1 LPPPIPGGS
10 FAPVQSFN
18 PCRNEPAMNH
28 GAYRYRY
35 IYIYTYNVCSL
46 YTKDTTYIYIHIIFG
61 VARGARLPVDPRAP
75 DGSMFNLATNLGK
88 QAGVESMPMGW
99 GNPRI
104 KYDIRLQNMIQL
116 PVIQNKTI

>member
-1 LPPPIPGGS
+1 MYVLCI
-10 FAPVQSFN
+10 QKIL
-18 PCRNEPAMNH
+18 H
-28 GAYRYRY
+28 
-35 IYIYTYNVCSL
+35 I
-46 YTKDTTYIYIHIIFG
+46 YIYIHIIFG

-88 QAGVESMPMGW
+88 QAGVESTPMGW